1 MASFL
6 EIDTKNC
13 KIELACLQMKVIK
26 TLMVSKFQPLKK
38 GVLLLIKVDRTKHIR

>member
-13 KIELACLQMKVIK
+13 KIELACLQMKVN
-26 TLMVSKFQPLKK
+26 
-38 GVLLLIKVDRTKHIR
+38 DRYGYPSYIFL